1 MGECCLYFLVLYVLR
16 TIGILLSIYLG
27 VWFLFDYVKNSKVFY
42 TIAVVATVLNLIFD
56 NPYGTSY
63 NHCCVA

>member
-56 NPYGTSY
+56 NPYGTS
-63 NHCCVA
+63 

>member
-27 VWFLFDYVKNSKVFY
+27 VWFLFDYVKNSKVLY

-56 NPYGTSY
+56 NPYVGNSSGKRW
-63 NHCCVA
+63 